1 MQISCNLICAPDSR
15 PLLRDKLCRSRNDW
29 FSNNTHW
36 PTERDFVPYN
46 NWDLA
51 RNVFMEFSTKNT
63 CQREIWLQRLQV
75 NSYTDSFFLFF
86 LKNLK
91 VNFHKKSQVLWY
103 DQSEEEKVD
112 QRQREWEQ
120 NPHRSGNSSLPPFL
134 LWDTAWAFRIMVQ
147 TLCPS
152 MFTV

>member
-1 MQISCNLICAPDSR
+1 
-15 PLLRDKLCRSRNDW
+15 
-29 FSNNTHW
+29 
-36 PTERDFVPYN
+36 
-46 NWDLA
+46 
-51 RNVFMEFSTKNT
+51 MEFLLKTLAKERFDFKD
-63 CQREIWLQRLQV
+63 CRLIVTQIV
-75 NSYTDSFFLFF
+75 FLFF

-152 MFTV
+152 MFKGISEVPSSFDEK